1 MAFQLGFP
9 KKLNVP
15 QRKIQNKSMGDF
27 NISSKKGKMDI
38 DNISYSS
45 KADVGCIGKVKRVA
59 GIKGTSADI
68 CCD

>member
-1 MAFQLGFP
+1 MQVGFP

-15 QRKIQNKSMGDF
+15 VRKIQNKSMGDF
-27 NISSKKGKMDI
+27 NMHPKKGKMDI
-38 DNISYSS
+38 DNISSSS
-45 KADVGCIGKVKRVA
+45 KADVGCIGKVKRVS